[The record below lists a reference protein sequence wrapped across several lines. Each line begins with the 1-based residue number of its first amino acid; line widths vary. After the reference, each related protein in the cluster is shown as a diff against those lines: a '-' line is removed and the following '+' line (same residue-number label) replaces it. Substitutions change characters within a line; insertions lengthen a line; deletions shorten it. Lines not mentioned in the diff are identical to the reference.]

1 MANIG
6 LNIGLRALLTSQ
18 ASLDVIG
25 QNLANANTPGYSRQ
39 RVQLGSS
46 GVVLRNGLG
55 FGTGVDATNI
65 GRSVDNLLA
74 GRIVNEVSDLF
85 RLDARVAG
93 LSEAEAALGEPGG
106 FGISTRIS
114 DFFMS
119 ASELSAS
126 AGDSI
131 LRTSFLESARSVAEG
146 FRSTLSSLDG
156 LRGDSARQAEL
167 TTTEINVLTERVA
180 NLNQEIRSQEASG
193 LAANGLRDDRD
204 QVLREL
210 SKLVD
215 ISYTEASDGAVNVQT
230 SGRLLV
236 GLGGAVEMSTQL
248 NNDGSVDVLLGG
260 SAEALSPTGGKLAG
274 ILSVQGGY
282 LPKLF
287 GQLDSFARDMIL
299 EANRIHSTGIPEA
312 GHMTR
317 AVAEHALQDADGDGQ
332 LTDELLADA
341 GLPFDLSSG
350 TLRVNVR
357 DLGSGVLRSTEL
369 NIDAESTTVADLL
382 GALSG
387 VDGVGASLDA
397 QGRLEIQAESG
408 FGFDFSARLNDTPD
422 ADGTFGSGHAS
433 LGTAASGPFT
443 LAHGDTLDLIGPAG
457 AFSVTLDQ
465 ADFFEVSQATAGELA
480 DVLNANSDMQAN
492 GLRAVVVAERLFIQ
506 SEGSGASES
515 FEVTGG
521 SALASLGWTAGATIS
536 GSDAGASVSVSG
548 AYTGEGNDQF
558 VFTPR
563 GDGDV
568 GTTPGLLVDVH
579 DAAGNLV
586 ATLDV
591 GEDYLPGSSLEV
603 ADGVSVSFGFG
614 SLSATENDAFSVDLV
629 ADSDTSD
636 VLVALG
642 IGGLFTGSGAE
653 DIGVSAELLA
663 DPSMLNASTSG
674 MAGDAG
680 AMLELLGLQHS
691 GAESAGGKGLE
702 AAFSDIVTELGF
714 EAQSAMSARDVEEY
728 VVSSLDQRRAELSGV
743 NVDEELV
750 EMMRFEQSFAAASRY
765 ISVIND
771 LNDSLLALI

>member
-1 MANIG
+1 MSNIG
-6 LNIGLRALLTSQ
+6 LNIGLRALISSQ
-18 ASLDVIG
+18 SSLDVIG

-39 RVQLGSS
+39 RVQLGAS
-46 GVVLRNGLG
+46 GMVFRHGLG
-55 FGTGVDATNI
+55 FGTGVDAMNI

-106 FGISTRIS
+106 FGMSSRIS

-126 AGDSI
+126 ASDSV

-167 TTTEINVLTERVA
+167 TTTEVNVLTERVA
-180 NLNQEIRSQEASG
+180 VLNQEIRSQEAG
-193 LAANGLRDDRD
+193 GVAANGLRDDRD

-215 ISYTEASDGAVNVQT
+215 ISYSELSDGTVNVQT

-236 GLGGAVEMSTQL
+236 GQGGAVEMSSQL
-248 NNDGSVDVLLGG
+248 SADGSVEVLLGG
-260 SAEALSPTGGKLAG
+260 SAEALEVSGGRLAG

-287 GQLDSFARDMIL
+287 GQLDAFARDMIL
-299 EANRIHSTGIPEA
+299 EANRVHSTGIPQA

-317 AVAEHALQDADGDGQ
+317 AVAEHAITDADGDGQ

-341 GLPFDLSSG
+341 GLPFDLSTG

-357 DLGSGVLRSTEL
+357 DLESGVLRSTEL
-369 NIDAESTTVADLL
+369 AIDAESTTVGDLL
-382 GALSG
+382 AALSG
-387 VDGVGASLDA
+387 VDGVGATLDA
-397 QGRLEIQAESG
+397 QGHLAIQAEAG
-408 FGFDFSARLNDTPD
+408 FGFDFSGRLNDTPD

-433 LGTAASGPFT
+433 LGTGASGPFA
-443 LAHGDTLDLIGPAG
+443 LADGDTLDLAGPAG

-465 ADFFEVSQATAGELA
+465 TDFFEISQATASELA
-480 DVLNANSDMQAN
+480 DVLNANADMQAN

-506 SEGSGASES
+506 TEGAGASES
-515 FEVTGG
+515 FQVAGG
-521 SALASLGWTAGATIS
+521 SALASLGWAAGSTIT
-536 GSDAGASVSVSG
+536 GVDAGSTVTVTGS
-548 AYTGEGNDQF
+548 YTGSENDQF

-563 GDGDV
+563 MDGDI

-591 GEDYLPGSSLEV
+591 GEDYLPGTELEV
-603 ADGVSVSFGFG
+603 AEGVSVSFGFG
-614 SLSATENDAFSVDLV
+614 TLSATDNDAFSLELIS
-629 ADSDTSD
+629 DSDSAD

-663 DPSMLNASTSG
+663 DPSLLNASTSG
-674 MAGDAG
+674 MDGDAG
-680 AMLELLGLQHS
+680 AMLELLGLQYGGTESS
-691 GAESAGGKGLE
+691 GSGLE

-714 EAQSAMSARDVEEY
+714 ETQSAMSARDVEEY

-765 ISVIND
+765 ISVI
-771 LNDSLLALI
+771 